1 MEYSDTEGVVH
12 FRDAVKLTRQSS
24 TVLSDRMHV
33 TLSDPTLGRR
43 KVLRVLA
50 EGGVRFNHL
59 TNSGKSDRLV
69 FIPDQDLAE
78 MQQDAGLAE
87 VVDHT
92 NGRTLR
98 GKTLRFDMKGNRVLA
113 ETSDGGRTWI
123 TLNPKEKDT
132 PALEPKI
139 GH

>member
-1 MEYSDTEGVVH
+1 
-12 FRDAVKLTRQSS
+12 
-24 TVLSDRMHV
+24 
-33 TLSDPTLGRR
+33 
-43 KVLRVLA
+43 
-50 EGGVRFNHL
+50 
-59 TNSGKSDRLV
+59 
-69 FIPDQDLAE
+69 

-92 NGRTLR
+92 SGRTLR
-98 GKTLRFDMKGNRVLA
+98 GKTLRFDMKGNRVLT